1 MTTFLT
7 FAGTLLILV
16 GLHEAGHFF
25 AARAFG
31 VYVKE
36 FALGFGPKLLA
47 YQGKETMYTLRIIPF
62 GGYVRM
68 VGEDRRET
76 DEEIPADRVLY
87 NKPAYARALISLAGP
102 IANLVLAF
110 AVILVVTWSVQ
121 LPVLQVSQAIPG
133 SPASEALLPGD
144 RVLSMDGRS
153 IYTSAQITNV
163 IQRSDGE
170 PVQLMIERLGQ
181 PLTVSIVPDYV
192 AEEDRYVLGAYFSG
206 AAFTTELLSLD
217 TDAPMAA
224 SELRAGDRIVA
235 VEGEPVDM
243 AIGLL
248 LAFDTA
254 LPTDAVSLT
263 IERDGGTQDLILPTA
278 GLTAD
283 DMILGAEFADLGR
296 ESRHPAFAD
305 GIGLA
310 TGQFTGYIVMMAD
323 VIRGIVTGNVA
334 AGEALSGPVGV
345 ARMLGQG
352 LEMGASVFF
361 QLLAFL
367 SLNFGLINLI
377 PFPALDGSRVAF
389 ALYETIRR
397 KPIAPEREGLIH
409 AIGFLILIGL
419 MILITYQ
426 DILRLFR

>member
-1 MTTFLT
+1 MITFLT

-47 YQGKETMYTLRIIPF
+47 YQGKETVYTLRAIPF

-76 DEEIPADRVLY
+76 DEEIPEDRVLY

-102 IANLVLAF
+102 VANLVLAF
-110 AVILVVTWSVQ
+110 VVVLVVTWSVQ
-121 LPVLQVSQAIPG
+121 LPVLQVSQALPG
-133 SPASEALLPGD
+133 SPASEVLLSGD
-144 RVLSMDGRS
+144 RVLSMDGTS
-153 IYTSAQITNV
+153 IYTSNQITSV
-163 IQRSDGE
+163 IQRSEGN
-170 PVQLMIERLGQ
+170 PVQVEIERHGQ
-181 PLTVSIVPDYV
+181 PMTVSIVPEYV
-192 AEEDRYVLGAYFSG
+192 PEEERYVLGAYFSA
-206 AAFTTELLSLD
+206 AAFTTEILALEQDSPLAKAGLL
-217 TDAPMAA
+217 A
-224 SELRAGDRIVA
+224 EDRVVA
-235 VEGEPVDM
+235 IGGEPVDM

-248 LAFDTA
+248 LAFDER
-254 LPTDAVSLT
+254 LPADGISLT
-263 IERDGGTQDLILPTA
+263 IERDGGTETLNLATA
-278 GLTAD
+278 GRTAD
-283 DMILGAEFADLGR
+283 DPIVGTDFANLGIETRRPGVG
-296 ESRHPAFAD
+296 D
-305 GIGLA
+305 GIVLA
-310 TGQFTGYIVMMAD
+310 SGQFSGYIVMMAD
-323 VIRGIVTGNVA
+323 VIRNIVTGSVP
-334 AGEALSGPVGV
+334 AGEALQGPVGV

>member
-47 YQGKETMYTLRIIPF
+47 YQGKETQYTLRAIPF

-110 AVILVVTWSVQ
+110 AVILLVTWSVQ

-133 SPASEALLPGD
+133 SPASEVLLPGD
-144 RVLSMDGRS
+144 HILSMDGRS
-153 IYTSAQITNV
+153 IYTSAQITAA
-163 IQRSDGE
+163 IQRSNGDA
-170 PVQLMIERLGQ
+170 VQVGIERQGV
-181 PLTVSIVPDYV
+181 PMTVSIVPEYV
-192 AEEDRYVLGAYFSG
+192 PEEERYVLGAYFSG
-206 AAFTTELLSLD
+206 AAFTTEILSLSM
-217 TDAPMAA
+217 DAPMAA
-224 SELRAGDRIVA
+224 GELRAGDRIIA
-235 VEGEPVDM
+235 VQGEPVDM

-248 LAFDTA
+248 LAFDET
-254 LPTDAVSLT
+254 LPADAVSLT
-263 IERDGGTQDLILPTA
+263 VERDGGAQDLILPTA

-283 DMILGAEFADLGR
+283 DLIVGAEFADLGWETR
-296 ESRHPAFAD
+296 RPAFGA
-305 GIGLA
+305 GIRLA

-323 VIRGIVTGNVA
+323 VIRGIVTGSVA

-409 AIGFLILIGL
+409 AVGFLILIGL